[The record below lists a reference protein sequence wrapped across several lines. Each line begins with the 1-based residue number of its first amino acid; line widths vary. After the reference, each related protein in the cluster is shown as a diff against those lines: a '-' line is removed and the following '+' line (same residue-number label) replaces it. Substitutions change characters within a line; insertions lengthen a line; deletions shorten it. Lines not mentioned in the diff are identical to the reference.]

1 MCGGDP
7 TSVPC
12 PHPPPLS
19 EGPGSPHPQA
29 GPQALPGKPP
39 PPKSALSKAWRSVLD
54 PETTPLTTDTGRW
67 SRLGSRKAPKVSL
80 HRPHSI

>member
-1 MCGGDP
+1 MVGTRPPFRVHIPLHSAREQGP
-7 TSVPC
+7 LTPRLGPRPYQESP
-12 PHPPPLS
+12 PH
-19 EGPGSPHPQA
+19 
-29 GPQALPGKPP
+29 
-39 PPKSALSKAWRSVLD
+39 KSALSKAWRSVLD